1 MPALVE
7 GLASG
12 CTDHPLT
19 SGIPYGIL
27 WARLETAAHLAKQS
41 MQGFKFQVHKAN
53 HYRPTL
59 IQSDVELLL
68 KVLDFYAEQHP
79 HPRRAI
85 EMASNI
91 RNHWRPA
98 D

>member
-1 MPALVE
+1 MERHCEPAQYKL
-7 GLASG
+7 
-12 CTDHPLT
+12 LT
-19 SGIPYGIL
+19 KGRKAPFLMKNSI
-27 WARLETAAHLAKQS
+27 
-41 MQGFKFQVHKAN
+41 KFQVHEAN
-53 HYRPTL
+53 QYRPTL

-68 KVLDFYAEQHP
+68 KVLDFYATRHP

-91 RNHWRPA
+91 RNHWRPV

>member
-1 MPALVE
+1 MNN
-7 GLASG
+7 S
-12 CTDHPLT
+12 
-19 SGIPYGIL
+19 I
-27 WARLETAAHLAKQS
+27 
-41 MQGFKFQVHKAN
+41 KFQVHEVN